1 MTCPHCHQP
10 TVHCVSDDGEGLSWA
25 AVRWFW
31 CEKCG
36 KTSIEAGENQVR
48 ASTPEDSRAL
58 GNVGR
63 CKVGSLICSLTGTVM
78 SGKWAN
84 SRGSR

>member
-1 MTCPHCHQP
+1 
-10 TVHCVSDDGEGLSWA
+10 
-25 AVRWFW
+25 
-31 CEKCG
+31 
-36 KTSIEAGENQVR
+36 
-48 ASTPEDSRAL
+48 L